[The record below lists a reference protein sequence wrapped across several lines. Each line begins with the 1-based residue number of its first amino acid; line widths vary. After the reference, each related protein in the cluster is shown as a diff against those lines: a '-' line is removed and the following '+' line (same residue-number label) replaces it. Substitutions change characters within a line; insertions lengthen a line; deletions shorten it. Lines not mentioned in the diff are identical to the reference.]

1 MFVLRGGNSE
11 RNSLGRFGWL
21 KCFGGGGDGIKVLL
35 LTWFLLFCWCFLYS
49 SLPPS
54 CMFHIPLSSSL
65 FIPILYI
72 FFLFNTTYFH
82 SFLFYSFF
90 PALNSNDSL
99 SSSLCNPLHLS
110 PLFPPCLSFAFPPL
124 FVSFCFTSSAPF
136 FHHPLATSHLLLFLH
151 PFSPSLALLPS
162 LSPSSSL
169 LCFPIPLPSFHR
181 LPPLLSLCLLPC
193 SLVFRQSKV
202 LVSVS
207 VSSPDL
213 FHVVLRYANRRGSD
227 VRGRVSVIDDSWN
240 YYCGNCEWEEKKRQE
255 CISLLFHP
263 SLQMQCSK
271 CSIESCTT
279 SLPLIYLFPCFP
291 LDFSCVSKICLTVRF
306 QVRIPSE
313 THHHL
318 GNVTNFEMSIEQ
330 FVQQTII
337 VISQ

>member
-162 LSPSSSL
+162 LPPSSSL
-169 LCFPIPLPSFHR
+169 LCFPISLPSFHR

-240 YYCGNCEWEEKKRQE
+240 YYCGNCESEEKKDRNASPLFSSIPHSR
-255 CISLLFHP
+255 CSAVNARLKAAPPHYLLSIYFHAFLWISAAFQRYVLLFDSKSEFLLRLIIIWTMLP
-263 SLQMQCSK
+263 TLKCQLNSLFNAR
-271 CSIESCTT
+271 
-279 SLPLIYLFPCFP
+279 L
-291 LDFSCVSKICLTVRF
+291 
-306 QVRIPSE
+306 
-313 THHHL
+313 
-318 GNVTNFEMSIEQ
+318 
-330 FVQQTII
+330 
-337 VISQ
+337 